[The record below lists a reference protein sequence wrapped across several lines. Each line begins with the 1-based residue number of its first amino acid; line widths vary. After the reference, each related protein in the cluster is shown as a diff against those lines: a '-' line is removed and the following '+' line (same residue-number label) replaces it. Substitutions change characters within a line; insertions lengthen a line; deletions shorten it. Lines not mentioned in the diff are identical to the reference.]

1 MNRFVVILIAMTL
14 TGATAFAQPGPQDGN
29 GPPDG
34 GQRQRGGGGG
44 GPPGMGNV
52 PGMSGPGMDG
62 PRRGGPDGM
71 GPGGP
76 DGGPP
81 MGPMRQF
88 EIMRTYL
95 DIVDH
100 YAKVSSD
107 PTTAGIAAVI
117 SAAEV
122 LKPRGPD
129 AAIEYFNKILPEVK
143 NESVARA
150 IREQLA
156 ELYKAAGQQDKSL
169 DQLHTLITGAPAESD
184 KK

>member
-1 MNRFVVILIAMTL
+1 MKRFLSILIAL
-14 TGATAFAQPGPQDGN
+14 TFTTMAYAQPGPQDGG

-34 GQRQRGGGGG
+34 GGDRPRQRGG
-44 GPPGMGNV
+44 PGMG
-52 PGMSGPGMDG
+52 GPGM
-62 PRRGGPDGM
+62 GGPGM
-71 GPGGP
+71 GGPGMGGPGGP
-76 DGGPP
+76 DGG
-81 MGPMRQF
+81 MGMGAMRQF
-88 EIMRTYL
+88 EILRGYL
-95 DIVDH
+95 DVVDR
-100 YAKVSSD
+100 YAKISTD

-129 AAIEYFNKILPEVK
+129 AAIEYFNKVLPEVK

-169 DQLHTLITGAPAESD
+169 EQLHTLMTGAPPTESE
-184 KK
+184 KR